1 MDIRLNGRTAVITGG
16 SKGLGLAMAQR
27 FAASGA
33 DVAIL
38 ARTPETLAAAK
49 QQIQAGAKGKVATV
63 SADVSKLADI
73 RRAYDQV
80 MSELGKIDILVN
92 NAGQAT
98 SGASEEVTDEMWQAD
113 LDLKLFAQIRFA
125 RLVFPQMKQRRWG
138 RIINVLNIGANSAP
152 TSVSRA
158 AQMAFSKVLS
168 GEGAPYNVLVNSLHV
183 GIIVTDQIVR
193 RHRREGANV
202 SLEDFIA
209 QAGRAVPLGR
219 MGRAE
224 EFANIACF
232 LVSDAA
238 SYVTGCAINV
248 DGGRCPGV

>member
-1 MDIRLNGRTAVITGG
+1 MDIRLDGRSAVITGG

-63 SADVSKLADI
+63 SADVSMVADI

-98 SGASEEVTDEMWQAD
+98 SGPSEEVTDEMWQAD
-113 LDLKLFAQIRFA
+113 LGQPCRANGVLQGA
-125 RLVFPQMKQRRWG
+125 RG
-138 RIINVLNIGANSAP
+138 RGCASQHPGQL
-152 TSVSRA
+152 
-158 AQMAFSKVLS
+158 M
-168 GEGAPYNVLVNSLHV
+168 HV
-183 GIIVTDQIVR
+183 GRPDRSPPSLGRNRLFVAPRLMRRREPAFDRTQAGVER
-193 RHRREGANV
+193 RHRARKIWRIVA
-202 SLEDFIA
+202 
-209 QAGRAVPLGR
+209 PP
-219 MGRAE
+219 
-224 EFANIACF
+224 
-232 LVSDAA
+232 DAH
-238 SYVTGCAINV
+238 
-248 DGGRCPGV
+248 R